1 MYSGSVT
8 RRLKF
13 LAFLAAVSALALF
26 AQQVHESDPPA
37 VFKATARPSIG
48 HCYRLPS
55 PVGSE
60 SFFCDVRSPA
70 TGRDYAVVITNTGG
84 IDISR

>member
-1 MYSGSVT
+1 MYAGFVGK
-8 RRLKF
+8 RLKI
-13 LAFLAAVSALALF
+13 LATLAAVSALALF
-26 AQQVHESDPPA
+26 AQQVHQSDPPA
-37 VFKATARPSIG
+37 VFKATAKPSIG

-70 TGRDYAVVITNTGG
+70 TGRDYVVVITNVGG
-84 IDISR
+84 IDVNR